1 MHTSDLRV
9 KVDSYLKSQLPTV
22 GMTMKTFFAIQTLVK
37 QLKIQPEFSFLR
49 RNRPSQLL
57 RHIRSRLFL
66 HLSNINHHL
75 TLVFLISHIICS
87 MFIRGN

>member
-9 KVDSYLKSQLPTV
+9 EVDSYSKGQPPSV

-37 QLKIQPEFSFLR
+37 QLKFQPEFSFLK
-49 RNRPSQLL
+49 RNRPSQWP
-57 RHIRSRLFL
+57 RHIRSRLFFY
-66 HLSNINHHL
+66 LSNINHHL
-75 TLVFLISHIICS
+75 SLVFLISHIICS